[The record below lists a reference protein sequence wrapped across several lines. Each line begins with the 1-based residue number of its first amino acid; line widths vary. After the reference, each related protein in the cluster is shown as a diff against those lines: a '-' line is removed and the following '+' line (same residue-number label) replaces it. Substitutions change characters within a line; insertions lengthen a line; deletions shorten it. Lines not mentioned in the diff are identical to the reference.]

1 MAFFKP
7 LNETLFQMQAHEFW
21 NPNLW
26 EFYFDDQPDM
36 RFLIKSTSIPLLKF
50 ETETRNSGHK
60 VLMKFEPEDS
70 FSIEFNET
78 ADFKVINFMEEWMNK
93 IYDQKTRKFKTGGSY
108 VKQGT
113 VTFFKYTRS
122 DIFIPT
128 DGENTYSFKF
138 VNMMITG
145 IENIELSY
153 ETGENKTVTCNFTVD
168 QVVKSRA
175 VPSLPF

>member
-7 LNETLFQMQAHEFW
+7 INETLFELQKEYW

-26 EFYFDDQPDM
+26 EFYFDDEPSI
-36 RFLIKSTSIPLLKF
+36 RFLIKSTTIPLLKF

-60 VLMKFEPEDS
+60 VLMKFEPEED

-78 ADFKVINFMEEWMNK
+78 ADFTVMKFMEKWMGN

-108 VKQGT
+108 VKQAT

-122 DIFIPT
+122 DILIPT
-128 DGENTYSFKF
+128 NGESTYSYRFM
-138 VNMMITG
+138 NMMITG
-145 IENIELSY
+145 IENIDLTYDTS
-153 ETGENKTVTCNFTVD
+153 ENKTVICNFTVD
-168 QVVKSRA
+168 QIIRSSA
-175 VPSLPF
+175 VPIPIV